1 MLNHFTGTD
10 KAYIASD
17 YTDPRNG
24 IGGLVQLIRQQF
36 ELDPFTK
43 ILFLFCGCG
52 EAALRVRSVLLRACI
67 GTAYQAGVGIG
78 GADAGGAV

>member
-1 MLNHFTGTD
+1 MLNHFTGAD

-24 IGGLVQLIRQQF
+24 IDGLVQLIRQQF
-36 ELDPFTK
+36 ELDLFTK

-52 EAALRVRSVLLRACI
+52 EAALRACI